1 MAEQIPQQSFIQ
13 SLFGGFKK
21 KPSLSGPTKVDLSYQ
36 LPPEV
41 VAAMN
46 QDARLGSM
54 AAQTTLG
61 TGTDL
66 FTAILKETERAVYGE
81 RVIKKHGGEDK
92 ILAYVSDTLDESLS
106 DPAYNELKNIAD
118 WSDKDN
124 IKKDYESYIKNYQA
138 RSNAER
144 IKNGQTPI
152 EGYGLYEKALPA
164 KVEAPGRLGIG
175 SYIRLQA
182 RTEAQA
188 HFQAFFDEPMGKY
201 GLPLAAQADIHKE
214 LPKMFE
220 WKLSSKSRA
229 LEAEKD
235 KLEVALG
242 THQVAGGSYTS
253 PAAAALRTKLAEI
266 ERKLKVIEEA
276 LDSDTATS
284 AKNELKAHLNEKT
297 KNILSWLVR
306 RYQDGRIWID
316 YITNPVG
323 TFWKQAV
330 MGENKLF
337 GQIGGFELQK
347 KVKEFQNKIWRSLP
361 GGRVLRRLSFLRNPR
376 LAFLR
381 LAGRGL
387 VKGSKFLLKNFVLS
401 GLRLLLPKLA
411 LLMFKGALMVSKFAI
426 GIGVALVKVVIAKFG
441 SILAALSAAASFIG
455 AGLSA
460 LFAGVTLAS
469 LAIAGAVVAVG
480 ITIGLAV
487 SLLVVYPFLDFIG
500 SGGFQG
506 NPRFVTQIKSPVLQ
520 GIFIDA
526 AQRACVPP
534 ELMLAIAQREAG
546 GSFNYTDAQVA
557 QFTTPGWWLTASD
570 EELRQGYCY
579 NTCADA
585 SLGCIG
591 SDVQG
596 IMQFE
601 RGTFNGYIDRV
612 REVVGHEPNRC
623 NAKDVI
629 YAAAFKIK
637 DNSGTGAGVCSGW
650 SDGAVRQVAGR
661 YCGGDCVDS
670 SACGRG
676 YCEDVLQKY
685 KNYLSYAAGSGN
697 VAMLEA
703 FLVTP
708 SDLVGWCARFIDQL
722 MVNAGYEPIRK
733 GYAVE
738 YFEAA
743 KAMGYQT
750 FDAGFAAPQPG
761 DIVVWSNLGG
771 SGGRPGHI
779 DMVWAVDDLTVTLV
793 GNAGERFVAQRLANS
808 FQAPPAVG
816 NDELI
821 PVGLIRL
828 PTK

>member
-1 MAEQIPQQSFIQ
+1 MANQIPQQSFIQ

-21 KPSLSGPTKVDLSYQ
+21 KPSLSGPTKASLSYQ
-36 LPPEV
+36 LPADV

-46 QDARLGSM
+46 QDARLGAM
-54 AAQTTLG
+54 AAGTTVG

-81 RVIKKHGGEDK
+81 QVIKKHGGEGK
-92 ILAYVSDTLDESLS
+92 ILEYASDTLDEYLKN
-106 DPAYNELKNIAD
+106 PAYEQLKKIAD
-118 WSDKDN
+118 WSDKDS
-124 IKKDYESYIKNYQA
+124 IKKDYESYVQNYQA
-138 RSNAER
+138 WTNAER
-144 IKNGQTPI
+144 IKNGQVSI

-164 KVEAPGRLGIG
+164 KVDPPGILGLG
-175 SYIRLQA
+175 KYIRQQA

-188 HFQAFFDEPMGKY
+188 HFQAFFDEPVGKY

-220 WKLSSKSRA
+220 WKLSSKSKDLESEKKR
-229 LEAEKD
+229 LEAD
-235 KLEVALG
+235 LL
-242 THQVAGGSYTS
+242 SS
-253 PAAAALRTKLAEI
+253 PATAGAVRATLNEVEKKLA
-266 ERKLKVIEEA
+266 LIEEA

-306 RYQDGRIWID
+306 RYQDGRIWVD
-316 YITNPVG
+316 YIRNPIG

-330 MGENKLF
+330 MGENKFL
-337 GQIGGFELQK
+337 GQVGGFNLQK
-347 KVKEFQNKIWRSLP
+347 KVKEFQNKIWRAIP
-361 GGRVLRRLSFLRNPR
+361 GGRVLRKLSFLRNPR
-376 LAFLR
+376 LALLR
-381 LAGRGL
+381 LAARGL
-387 VKGSKFLLKNFVLS
+387 VKGSRFLLKNFVLS
-401 GLRLLLPKLA
+401 GLRLLLPKIA
-411 LLMFKGALMVSKFAI
+411 LLMFKGMLMASKFAI
-426 GIGVALVKVVIAKFG
+426 ALGIGLVKFAITKLG
-441 SILAALSAAASFIG
+441 SLLAALSTAVSFVG
-455 AGLSA
+455 AGISA
-460 LFAGVTLAS
+460 LFAGVTLAT
-469 LAIAGAVVAVG
+469 LAVAGAVVAVG
-480 ITIGLAV
+480 ITVGLAV
-487 SLLVVYPFLDFIG
+487 SLLVVYPFLDFLE
-500 SGGFQG
+500 SGGFKG
-506 NPRFVTQIKSPVLQ
+506 NPRFVTQIKSLVLQ
-520 GIFIDA
+520 GIFVDA
-526 AQRACVPP
+526 AKRACVPP

-546 GSFNYTDAQVA
+546 GSFNYTDEQVA
-557 QFTTPGWWLTASD
+557 RFTTPDWWLTASD

-601 RGTFNGYIDRV
+601 RGTFNGYIDELRAIL
-612 REVVGHEPNRC
+612 GHEPNRC
-623 NAKDVI
+623 NARDVV
-629 YAAAFKIK
+629 YAAALKIK
-637 DNSGTGAGVCSGW
+637 ANSGTGAGECSGW
-650 SDGAVRQVAGR
+650 GDDAVRQVAGR
-661 YCGGDCVDS
+661 YCGGNCVDS
-670 SACGRG
+670 AACGRG

-708 SDLVGWCARFIDQL
+708 SDLVGWCARFIDQV
-722 MVNAGYEPIRK
+722 MINAGYEPISQ
-733 GYAVE
+733 GYAVQ

-750 FDAGFAAPQPG
+750 FEAGFAPPQPG

-771 SGGRPGHI
+771 SGGRPGHV

-816 NDELI
+816 NDELV